1 VCYGITIS
9 FVNTGDTFCHCVDI
23 FFDSHRVFQGGHSK
37 GYEKDAHLFL
47 CILAGAPAWLLV
59 MALPN
64 KTYHK
69 ELLAALRNE
78 RDIEE

>member
-1 VCYGITIS
+1 MVLLLVLLILAIL
-9 FVNTGDTFCHCVDI
+9 FVIVWIYFLIATGFSKVANA
-23 FFDSHRVFQGGHSK
+23 K
-37 GYEKDAHLFL
+37 GYEKDAYLFL